1 MLLLT
6 KSGFFKKAVIAAVIL
21 TVLASGYLLVGD
33 RLLGGENG
41 EEEPNSREEMA
52 AEEEEELATRVI
64 CFEAVIDDIEISNDF
79 NITLE
84 ASKEYSIHPRLDG
97 EVEHVNFD
105 VGDRVEK
112 GEVLAEID
120 DERYRAELEQAQ
132 AGLAAAEAELRR
144 LETGTPEEELEQVRA
159 SMQEAQAS
167 VEGARRDVGYSEE
180 IFEERTP
187 DDMEIEEIET
197 EYEQAE
203 RQLEIAEKELRQAE
217 LSYEDAEDNY
227 ERMSSLYEDGAISER
242 EYEEALRGKEQAQSQ
257 LEAAE
262 AGMRQSESALKGT
275 ETLKNMTIDLY
286 DFRAEE
292 EQMVSQAR
300 TQYEAAEASLE
311 AAEAA
316 LAEAERG
323 PTQEEIDA
331 ARARVEEA
339 GAGVEL
345 ASTVYDDVK
354 IEAPADG
361 TIAQVEIE
369 EGETA
374 SPEAPLFYMVNLE
387 VMEAVAN
394 INEPYV
400 NQIEEGDEAPV
411 TIYGAAEEEFTGRV
425 NTISPLA
432 SEQGGF
438 PVELRVPN
446 PDEQIKSGMRGSI
459 ELIVD
464 ESQDTL
470 LISQD
475 ATFEPEEH
483 EADRADSSYKAVYV
497 IDDEN
502 RARYQTVETG
512 LETKDIVEIK
522 SGLEEGDRLILH
534 DQGRIEDGQK
544 VEVVESE
551 TI

>member
-1 MLLLT
+1 MLLKT
-6 KSGFFKKAVIAAVIL
+6 ESGFLKKAIIAAVIL
-21 TVLASGYLLVGD
+21 LVAAAGYFTFGD
-33 RLLGGENG
+33 RLLGE
-41 EEEPNSREEMA
+41 ETEEPETDQQEEI

-64 CFEAVIDDIEISNDF
+64 CSQAVIGDIEIKNDF
-79 NITLE
+79 NIILE
-84 ASKEYSIHPRLDG
+84 ASREHSIRPRIDG
-97 EVEHVNFD
+97 EVEDVHFD

-120 DERYRAELEQAQ
+120 DDRYRAELEQAR
-132 AGLAAAEAELRR
+132 AGLAVAEAELRR
-144 LETGTPEEELEQVRA
+144 LETGTPEEELQQVRA
-159 SMQEAQAS
+159 QMQEAQAS
-167 VEGARRDVGYSEE
+167 VEGARRDVGYTED

-187 DDMEIEEIET
+187 DDMEIEEMET

-227 ERMSSLYEDGAISER
+227 NRMSSLYDDGAISER
-242 EYEEALRGKEQAQSQ
+242 EYEEALRGKEQAKSQ

-262 AGMRQSESALKGT
+262 AGMRQSKSALSGT
-275 ETLKNMTIDLY
+275 EALKDMTRDLY

-300 TQYEAAEASLE
+300 SQYEAAEASLE

-339 GAGVEL
+339 QAGVEL
-345 ASTVYDDVK
+345 ASTIYDDVE

-374 SPEAPLFYMVNLE
+374 SPETPIFYMVNLE
-387 VMEAVAN
+387 VMEARAN

-400 NQIEEGDEAPV
+400 NEIDVGDEAPV
-411 TIYGAAEEEFTGRV
+411 NVYGAPDEEYTGRI

-432 SEQGGF
+432 SEEGGF

-446 PDEQIKSGMRGSI
+446 PEEEIKSGMRGSI
-459 ELIVD
+459 ELAVD
-464 ESQDTL
+464 ESHDTL

-475 ATFEPEEH
+475 ATFTPEAGN
-483 EADRADSSYKAVYV
+483 ADQSGGGDRAVYV
-497 IDDEN
+497 IDEEM

-512 LETKDIVEIK
+512 LETKDKVEIK
-522 SGLEEGDRLILH
+522 SGLEKGDRLILH
-534 DQGRIEDGQK
+534 DHGRIEDGQK
-544 VEVVESE
+544 VEVVENESL
-551 TI
+551 